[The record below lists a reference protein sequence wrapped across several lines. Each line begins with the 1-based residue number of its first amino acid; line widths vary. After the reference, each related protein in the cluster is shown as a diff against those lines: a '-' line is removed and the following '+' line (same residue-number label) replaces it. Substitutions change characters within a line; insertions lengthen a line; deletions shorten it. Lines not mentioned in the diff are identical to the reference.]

1 MPILQ
6 SEEYC
11 LSMAAHWV
19 GEWRVDL
26 GDGESSD
33 ADEFC
38 AFTGSA
44 GNAGYDTGSGVS
56 KANV

>member
-1 MPILQ
+1 
-6 SEEYC
+6 
-11 LSMAAHWV
+11 MAAHWV